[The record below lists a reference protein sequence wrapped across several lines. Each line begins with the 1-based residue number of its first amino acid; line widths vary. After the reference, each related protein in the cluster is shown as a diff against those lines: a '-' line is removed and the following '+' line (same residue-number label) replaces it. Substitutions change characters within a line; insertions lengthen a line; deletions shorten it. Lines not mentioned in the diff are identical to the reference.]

1 MNWYKN
7 WYSRGNAKAPGHP
20 WGLILCLK
28 SGGAEGIRTLDPL
41 LAKQMPCT
49 GGYIVLPSIIPI
61 TAAISPSRT
70 LPPRLTAAMDK
81 SPLSN
86 NWIVA
91 TLRVE
96 NVV

>member
-1 MNWYKN
+1 M
-7 WYSRGNAKAPGHP
+7 A
-20 WGLILCLK
+20 LK
-28 SGGAEGIRTLDPL
+28 VQLYLNLMADLGGGDQDPDPL
-41 LAKQMPCT
+41 LAKQMSCT
-49 GGYIVLPSIIPI
+49 DSYIVLPSIIPI
-61 TAAISPSRT
+61 TAAVSPSRT